1 MATTINFEGISTF
14 EQQSIVVGEYQF
26 SASSSLILYGLESD
40 YSSNVIH
47 TPNHG
52 AQITLSRVDGQSFNL
67 ASFKHGVDRY
77 GQPNSATITGTRV
90 TGDPLADSF
99 SSSGSQSEL
108 SVKTLNGWTNLT
120 QVVIHYSF
128 DSYGGLDDFV
138 LEAYSLPTFAIAAT
152 TATQAEGNT
161 DTKDFTFTV
170 TRSGDTSGSN
180 DINWAV
186 TGSGANPANAP
197 DFGGTLPSGT
207 LSFGA
212 EEITKTITVNVQGDS
227 TIEADETFTVTLSD
241 PTNGATLTT
250 ATATGTI
257 TNDDTA
263 GFTLSKPTATVS
275 EAGTTDSFTV
285 VLNAQPSS
293 DVVLSVISNNSDEA
307 TVAPTT
313 LTFTPTNWNA
323 AQTVTLTGVND
334 LLADGNQTSTVT
346 VSVVGGQSDDAFD
359 LLPDQGVSVTTTD
372 NDTAGF
378 TLSKATATVSE
389 AGTTDS
395 FTVVLNTQPSSN
407 VVLSVTRSDAS
418 EASVAPTTLTFTSDN
433 WNTAQTVTLTGVN
446 DLLADGNQTST
457 VTVSVVGGQS
467 DDAFDLLPDQGVTV
481 TTTDNDTAGFTLSK
495 ATATVSESG
504 SSDSFT
510 VVLNTQPSSNV
521 VLSVS
526 RSDASEVS
534 VAPTTLTFTPDN
546 WNTAQ
551 TVTVTGV
558 DDAGVDGNQTSTV
571 TVSVVDGQSDDAF
584 DLLPDQSVTVT
595 TTDNDT
601 APVNPNPVNPN
612 PVNPNPVN
620 PNPVNP
626 SPVNPN
632 PVNPSPVNP
641 SPVNPSPVIPQ
652 APGLGLTGQ
661 NLLQLNNTAIDKTAK
676 FSVVQ
681 PSTVG
686 EIEVGYF
693 KVDDAQGNLGT
704 LAPGSVGYLEAAKA
718 VGNYKTIFSTLGDGD
733 IALTELSRMLTLAPG
748 QFYSFFVVQGATAD
762 GLLQGDLSSSL
773 GALTFGSPFLN
784 QGGAQ
789 PLSFSFLQS
798 QGAYELAWDLDQDG
812 QFDDFTFRVEI
823 SDGAPPLGAGL
834 QGGQESEVLDLRELA
849 GQTVNLQLTIRSE
862 AFNTNVLGFYRVDNA
877 QGTITDSFG
886 NVFNPGDAGYL
897 QAAAAQWAG
906 QGSVSTSAGRSFS
919 TTVAVEGGG
928 IWVPFM
934 ITNGT
939 LEQLLDSDTSN
950 DPIVF
955 TPFLGSNPGQG
966 DYVRL
971 LGDNTFGF
979 EDMVGGDFD
988 YDDLVVKISV
998 TPVS

>member
-1 MATTINFEGISTF
+1 MATTINFENLSNQVPSPILQNGYRF
-14 EQQSIVVGEYQF
+14 ELDPFRGEFDTLDPSEYPKYPSIVLRAFAPITITREDGEPFNLTSFEYFDSVGNSGDALVTATF
-26 SASSSLILYGLESD
+26 ADDTTDTTILYIESPE
-40 YSSNVIH
+40 SANI
-47 TPNHG
+47 
-52 AQITLSRVDGQSFNL
+52 L
-67 ASFKHGVDRY
+67 ASKIY
-77 GQPNSATITGTRV
+77 TPA
-90 TGDPLADSF
+90 
-99 SSSGSQSEL
+99 
-108 SVKTLNGWTNLT
+108 GWTNLKS
-120 QVVIHYSF
+120 IRIDF
-128 DSYGGLDDFV
+128 DGRQAGTPDSVDENSPFVLDNFV
-138 LEAYSLPTFAIAAT
+138 LEVYAPDPPAFAIAAT

-161 DTKDFTFTV
+161 ATTAYTFTV
-170 TRSGDTSGSN
+170 TRGGDTSGSN
-180 DINWAV
+180 QVNWAV
-186 TGSGANPANAP
+186 TGSDANPANAT

-207 LSFGA
+207 LSFAVG
-212 EEITKTITVNVQGDS
+212 EITKTITVNVQGDS
-227 TIEADETFTVTLSD
+227 TIEADETFTVTLSG

-263 GFTLSKPTATVS
+263 GFTLSKATATVS
-275 EAGTTDSFTV
+275 EAGTTDSLTV

-323 AQTVTLTGVND
+323 AQTVTLTGVD
-334 LLADGNQTSTVT
+334 
-346 VSVVGGQSDDAFD
+346 
-359 LLPDQGVSVTTTD
+359 
-372 NDTAGF
+372 
-378 TLSKATATVSE
+378 
-389 AGTTDS
+389 
-395 FTVVLNTQPSSN
+395 
-407 VVLSVTRSDAS
+407 
-418 EASVAPTTLTFTSDN
+418 
-433 WNTAQTVTLTGVN
+433 

-495 ATATVSESG
+495 ATATVSEAG
-504 SSDSFT
+504 TTDSFT

-521 VLSVS
+521 VLSVT

-534 VAPTTLTFTPDN
+534 VAPTTLTFTPGN

-551 TVTVTGV
+551 TVTLTGV

-620 PNPVNP
+620 P

-632 PVNPSPVNP
+632 PVNP

-686 EIEVGYF
+686 AIEVGYF
-693 KVDDAQGNLGT
+693 TVDDAQGNLGT

-718 VGNYKTIFSTLGDGD
+718 AGNYKTIFSTLGDGD
-733 IALTELSRMLTLAPG
+733 IQLTEFSRMLTLAPG

-789 PLSFSFLQS
+789 PLSFSFLES